1 MLNKMN
7 LITMIDVM
15 TGLTNEEYQLL
26 LSKSEEGIE
35 KIYIN
40 YYQQQD
46 DEQIEIC
53 YF

>member
-26 LSKSEEGIE
+26 LSKSEEELE

-40 YYQQQD
+40 TSKQKD
-46 DEQIEIC
+46 DEKITIS
-53 YF
+53 

>member
-1 MLNKMN
+1 
-7 LITMIDVM
+7 M

-26 LSKSEEGIE
+26 LSKSEEEVE
-35 KIYIN
+35 KTYIN
-40 YYQQQD
+40 QYQQQE